1 MHISVIGAGTW
12 GTTLARLA
20 CLKGHTVRLWAHE
33 PEVVHSIKERRVND
47 LFLTDVELP
56 ADLAVT
62 GEPAEA
68 VDGAEVLL
76 TAVPSQH
83 LRRVLEKFVPHVLAN
98 IFVASATK
106 GLEGGTGLRM
116 SEVIEKVLG
125 PKHCGPVVA
134 ISGPTFAKEVVLE
147 YPTALV
153 AASRD
158 HKLAQ
163 TIQTELST
171 NRFRIYTNDDV
182 IGVELGGAV
191 KNVIGIAAGVC
202 AGLGLGHNPLAALI
216 TRGLAEMSR
225 LCVAMGGKRKTLS
238 GLAGMGDLL
247 LTCTS
252 ELSRNRTVGFELGRG
267 RPLDEILSSMRMI
280 AEGVPTTHVALSLA
294 EDHGV
299 DMPITS
305 QMGRLLRGETTP
317 SDAIRELM
325 SRPLKAE

>member
-1 MHISVIGAGTW
+1 M
-12 GTTLARLA
+12 
-20 CLKGHTVRLWAHE
+20 RLWAHE
-33 PEVVHSIKERRVND
+33 PEVVRSIRERRVND

-56 ADLAVT
+56 AELAVT
-62 GEPAEA
+62 EEPAEA
-68 VDGAEVLL
+68 VTGADVLL

-83 LRRVLEKFVPHVLAN
+83 LRQVLEKLEPHFPFDAIV
-98 IFVASATK
+98 VSATK
-106 GLEGGTGLRM
+106 GLEDGTGFRM

-125 PKHCGPVVA
+125 PKLRSPVVA
-134 ISGPTFAKEVVLE
+134 FSGPTFAKEVALE

-158 HKLAQ
+158 HGLARQ
-163 TIQTELST
+163 IQTELTT
-171 NRFRIYTNDDV
+171 NRFRIYTNSDI

-202 AGLGLGHNPLAALI
+202 AGLSIGHNPLAALV

-225 LCVAMGGKRKTLS
+225 LCEAMGGNRETLS

-267 RPLDEILSSMRMI
+267 RPLDEILSTMRMI

-294 EDHGV
+294 ENHGV
-299 DMPITS
+299 EMPITF

-317 SDAIRELM
+317 TDAIQELM